1 MPLVQLRVFWLPSAL
16 AGKHTSAAFYGP
28 LPYREPMRFKAEI
41 HEMLETATDDQRAA
55 VARIAAQLSPESGTE
70 LEKLDAVHD
79 NLLERERALKTPVPY
94 ARRD

>member
-1 MPLVQLRVFWLPSAL
+1 MTKEADIVTARLRNSA
-16 AGKHTSAAFYGP
+16 K
-28 LPYREPMRFKAEI
+28 RAEI

>member
-1 MPLVQLRVFWLPSAL
+1 MTKEADIVTARLRNSA
-16 AGKHTSAAFYGP
+16 K
-28 LPYREPMRFKAEI
+28 RAEI
-41 HEMLETATDDQRAA
+41 HEMRETATDDQRAA

-94 ARRD
+94 A

>member
-1 MPLVQLRVFWLPSAL
+1 
-16 AGKHTSAAFYGP
+16 
-28 LPYREPMRFKAEI
+28 
-41 HEMLETATDDQRAA
+41 MLETATDDQRAA

>member
-1 MPLVQLRVFWLPSAL
+1 MTKEADIVTARLRNSA
-16 AGKHTSAAFYGP
+16 K
-28 LPYREPMRFKAEI
+28 RAEI

-79 NLLERERALKTPVPY
+79 NLLERERALKRPQDSGSEP
-94 ARRD
+94 D

>member
-1 MPLVQLRVFWLPSAL
+1 MTKEADIVTARLRNSA
-16 AGKHTSAAFYGP
+16 K
-28 LPYREPMRFKAEI
+28 RAEI

-55 VARIAAQLSPESGTE
+55 VARIAAQLSPETGTE

>member
-1 MPLVQLRVFWLPSAL
+1 MEVRPMTKEADIVTARLRNSA
-16 AGKHTSAAFYGP
+16 K
-28 LPYREPMRFKAEI
+28 RAEI

>member
-1 MPLVQLRVFWLPSAL
+1 MTKEADIVTARLRNSA
-16 AGKHTSAAFYGP
+16 K
-28 LPYREPMRFKAEI
+28 RAEI
-41 HEMLETATDDQRAA
+41 HEMLETATGDQRAA

>member
-1 MPLVQLRVFWLPSAL
+1 MTKEADIVTARLRNSA
-16 AGKHTSAAFYGP
+16 K
-28 LPYREPMRFKAEI
+28 RAEI
-41 HEMLETATDDQRAA
+41 HEMLETATGDQRAA
-55 VARIAAQLSPESGTE
+55 VARIASQLSPESGTE

>member
-1 MPLVQLRVFWLPSAL
+1 MEARPMTKEADIVTARLRNSA
-16 AGKHTSAAFYGP
+16 K
-28 LPYREPMRFKAEI
+28 RAEI

-94 ARRD
+94 ARSD